1 MCLLCLGAA
10 GLSEPTPGGGGRE
23 LLAAAAAKGAER
35 GVPLPAHA
43 VHQGRGGGYPSPEG
57 GCILLAGCCCSPPL
71 WAQGG
76 GGSCA

>member
-23 LLAAAAAKGAER
+23 LPAAAAAKGAER

-43 VHQGRGGGYPSPEG
+43 VHQGRGGGYPQ
-57 GCILLAGCCCSPPL
+57 A
-71 WAQGG
+71 
-76 GGSCA
+76 